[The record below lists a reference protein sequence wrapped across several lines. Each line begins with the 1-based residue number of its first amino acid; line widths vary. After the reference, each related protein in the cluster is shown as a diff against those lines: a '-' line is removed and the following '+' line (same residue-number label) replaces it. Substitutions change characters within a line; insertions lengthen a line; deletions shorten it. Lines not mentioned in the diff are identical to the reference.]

1 MEDVLTPDQYAMLLQ
16 LGGDNAGLQD
26 DIKRQMAQADQLRMT
41 ELPGMRGNGRVQV
54 APHAL
59 ELLGGLARNWKAGE
73 LGKSSADLQKQANQ
87 NTNQQNM
94 MIMQGILRGQGQQ
107 RPMPAGLPTGNP
119 YDQFRI
125 PGSA

>member
-1 MEDVLTPDQYAMLLQ
+1 MQDVLTPEQYAQLLQ
-16 LGGDNAGLQD
+16 MGGENSDLQD
-26 DIKRQMAQADQLRMT
+26 EIKRQMAQAEMLRMN
-41 ELPGMRGNGRVQV
+41 ELGGMRGNGRVQV

-73 LGKSSADLQKQANQ
+73 LGKSSAATQKAVNE
-87 NTNQQNM
+87 NTQKQNM
-94 MIMQGILRGQGQQ
+94 MIMQGILRGQQQ
-107 RPMPAGLPTGNP
+107 GMPQQGMPQQVNP